1 MKKSLLAL
9 LCATLFATLPL
20 TASAA
25 NYNISESCSDG
36 ELIIAQGETATI
48 NLDGSS
54 VCHIIN
60 NGTAIISGSGS
71 IDSKTAVP
79 TITNNGTLTINSGS
93 INKTAKHDSVA
104 PIVNNGTLI
113 VNGGS
118 ILADHG
124 IQHNRGTLTVNGG
137 KIRAW
142 LHPAIWANNSANV
155 RVNGGTLQFPR
166 DWVGIHTAGNVAICG
181 GTFIGGSRTNLTEE
195 EETKTCP
202 AKDSSLTTPEKT
214 TAKPIAN
221 LAKVEDDTEM
231 KATKAEAAKATESTK
246 TETPIIATT
255 AKVEKKTAPI
265 IVTAQ
270 PRTTDHIAK
279 QNATKSE
286 TDKNEAPKAE
296 TPKTDKKAEEK
307 AEDKKEEKQTDLS
320 VAIAAI
326 LFVIVTA
333 STGIIV
339 TRNK

>member
-25 NYNISESCSDG
+25 NYNLSESCPDG
-36 ELIIAQGETATI
+36 ELIVASGETVNI
-48 NLDGSS
+48 NLDGNS
-54 VCHIIN
+54 VCHITN
-60 NGTAIISGSGS
+60 NGTAIISGTGS
-71 IDSKTAVP
+71 VDSKTAVP
-79 TITNNGTLTINSGS
+79 TITNNGTLTINSGN

-104 PIVNNGTLI
+104 PIVNNGTLVI
-113 VNGGS
+113 NGGN

-124 IQHNRGTLTVNGG
+124 IQHNRGTLTMNGG

-142 LHPAIWANNSANV
+142 LHPAIWANNSASV
-155 RVNGGTLQFPR
+155 RINGGTLQFPR

-181 GTFIGGSRTNLTEE
+181 GNFIGGSRTNLSAE

-202 AKDSSLTTPEKT
+202 AKDSTLTTPEKT
-214 TAKPIAN
+214 PAKPIAN
-221 LAKVEDDTEM
+221 LVKVENDAAM
-231 KATKAEAAKATESTK
+231 KAAKAEQAKVAQVAKPETPAVKATATIVKK
-246 TETPIIATT
+246 TTPII
-255 AKVEKKTAPI
+255 I
-265 IVTAQ
+265 TAQ

-279 QNATKSE
+279 QGSTK
-286 TDKNEAPKAE
+286 NVAPKADASTKTTE
-296 TPKTDKKAEEK
+296 TANQEPEKKAEEQN
-307 AEDKKEEKQTDLS
+307 ADLS

-326 LFVIVTA
+326 LLVIVSA

>member
-9 LCATLFATLPL
+9 LCATLFATIPL

-25 NYNISESCSDG
+25 NYNLSESCPDG
-36 ELIIAQGETATI
+36 ELIIASGEAATI
-48 NLDGSS
+48 NLDGNT
-54 VCHIIN
+54 VCHITN

-71 IDSKTAVP
+71 IDSKTAAP
-79 TITNNGTLTINSGS
+79 TITNNGTLTINSGN

-142 LHPAIWANNSANV
+142 LHPAIWANNSASV
-155 RVNGGTLQFPR
+155 RINGGTLQFPR

-181 GTFIGGSRTNLTEE
+181 GTFIGGSRTNLSAEK
-195 EETKTCP
+195 ETKTCP
-202 AKDSSLTTPEKT
+202 AKDSTLTTPEKT
-214 TAKPIAN
+214 PAKPIAN
-221 LAKVEDDTEM
+221 LVKVENDTEM
-231 KATKAEAAKATESTK
+231 KAAKAEQAKAAEAKK
-246 TETPIIATT
+246 TETPIVKATAT
-255 AKVEKKTAPI
+255 VVKKTTPI
-265 IVTAQ
+265 IITAQ

-279 QNATKSE
+279 PSAQKPS
-286 TDKNEAPKAE
+286 APKTE
-296 TPKTDKKAEEK
+296 TPTKQEADEPKTEKKDEGK
-307 AEDKKEEKQTDLS
+307 ADLS
-320 VAIAAI
+320 LTIAAI
-326 LFVIVTA
+326 LFVIVAA

-339 TRNK
+339 TRRK

>member
-9 LCATLFATLPL
+9 LCATLFATIPL

-25 NYNISESCSDG
+25 NYNISESCTTG
-36 ELIIAQGETATI
+36 ELVIAQGETATI
-48 NLDGSS
+48 NLDGNS
-54 VCHIIN
+54 VCHITN

-71 IDSKTAVP
+71 IDSKTAAP
-79 TITNNGTLTINSGS
+79 TITNNGTLTINSGN
-93 INKTAKHDSVA
+93 INKTAKHDSIA

-124 IQHNRGTLTVNGG
+124 IQHNRGTLTMNDG

-142 LHPAIWANNSANV
+142 LHPAIWANNSASV

-181 GTFIGGSRTNLTEE
+181 GNFIGGSRTNLSAE

-202 AKDSSLTTPEKT
+202 AKDSTLTTPEKT

-221 LAKVEDDTEM
+221 LVKVENDVAM
-231 KATKAEAAKATESTK
+231 KAAKAEQAK
-246 TETPIIATT
+246 TAQVAKPETPAIKATATIAKKATPII
-255 AKVEKKTAPI
+255 I
-265 IVTAQ
+265 TAQ
-270 PRTTDHIAK
+270 PRTTDHLAK
-279 QNATKSE
+279 QGSA
-286 TDKNEAPKAE
+286 KNVAPKAD
-296 TPKTDKKAEEK
+296 TPAKTTKTANQEPEKEAEEQE
-307 AEDKKEEKQTDLS
+307 ADLS

-326 LFVIVTA
+326 LLVIVSA

-339 TRNK
+339 TRRK